1 MSQENDWRDVRG
13 YEGLYIVSSNG
24 EILRTKKYN
33 NSKDTPRKAPLTHG
47 YPRVGLSKNGIVHY
61 HLVHRLV
68 ADAFIGIK
76 DKQIINHLD
85 GNRENCRLEN
95 LEICD
100 YSRNEWHKRH
110 VLGKST
116 RPNFT
121 KLSTDSVANIRQRL
135 ANGETGASIARHYNV
150 SKSLISQIRRGHIWR

>member
-47 YPRVGLSKNGIVHY
+47 YPRVGLSKNGLVSY

-76 DKQIINHLD
+76 DGQIVNHLD
-85 GNRENCRLEN
+85 GDRSNCRLDN

-100 YSRNEWHKRH
+100 YSRNEWHKRR
-110 VLGKST
+110 VLGKNT

-121 KLSTDSVANIRQRL
+121 KLSPDAAADIRRQL
-135 ANGETGASIARHYNV
+135 ADGETGLSLAKRYSV
-150 SKSLISQIRRGHIWR
+150 SKSLISQIKHRSIWR